1 MTAGEFARQIE
12 IPYTT
17 IATWLRKGQVPGAVP
32 QTIGN
37 FRVWMVPEEAV
48 NILEEWRPKPGRPPL
63 TDEEKAAR
71 VKKRT
76 AKTASAGLPFE
87 PPSPKTAKPM
97 RGATRKARAKKTAKK
112 GGAAK

>member
-17 IATWLRKGQVPGAVP
+17 IATWLRKGQVPGAIP

-48 NILEEWRPKPGRPPL
+48 NSLEEWRPKPGRPKKAI
-63 TDEEKAAR
+63 EKPR
-71 VKKRT
+71 
-76 AKTASAGLPFE
+76 
-87 PPSPKTAKPM
+87 
-97 RGATRKARAKKTAKK
+97 ARAKTAKK
-112 GGAAK
+112 RGGAAK